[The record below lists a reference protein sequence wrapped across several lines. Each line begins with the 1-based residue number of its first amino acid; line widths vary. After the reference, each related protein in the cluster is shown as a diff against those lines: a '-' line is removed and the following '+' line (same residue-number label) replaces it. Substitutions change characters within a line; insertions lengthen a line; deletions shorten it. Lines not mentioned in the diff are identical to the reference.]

1 MTIPQTANL
10 TEVYPLVPFQPITGQ
25 GVFLRDAQGRE
36 VLDLYGGHAVAS
48 LGYGHPRLTS
58 AIKKQ
63 AEKLLFQ
70 SNLVAMNIR
79 DEAAEKLA
87 DFAPD
92 ELSRVFFVNSGSEAN
107 ENALRIAL
115 QSTGRSKIIAV
126 EHAFHGRTGA
136 AAAVTWGAKKS
147 WYGFP
152 HTPFDVTFVPRNDVA
167 ALREAVD
174 NNTAGIIIEPV
185 QGVAGAFDFS
195 KEFLVAARE

>member
-79 DEAAEKLA
+79 DEACLLYTS
-87 DFAPD
+87 P
-92 ELSRVFFVNSGSEAN
+92 S
-107 ENALRIAL
+107 
-115 QSTGRSKIIAV
+115 
-126 EHAFHGRTGA
+126 
-136 AAAVTWGAKKS
+136 
-147 WYGFP
+147 
-152 HTPFDVTFVPRNDVA
+152 PRD
-167 ALREAVD
+167 R
-174 NNTAGIIIEPV
+174 G
-185 QGVAGAFDFS
+185 
-195 KEFLVAARE
+195 